1 LIHLNI
7 GYSPCPNDTYIMAAL
22 AQDKVDTPLTFNPL
36 LADVETLNQWAL
48 AEKLEVTKLSF
59 MALGMVRNSYGLLY
73 AGAALGSGCGP
84 LVVARRRNT
93 RRFDRR
99 GGGARGSY
107 HCTPLAESLSRQV
120 TEFQADGILGYHACR
135 GPRGGRFRPCNS

>member
-1 LIHLNI
+1 MIHLNI
-7 GYSPCPNDTYIMAAL
+7 GYSPCPNDTYTMAAL

-73 AGAALGSGCGP
+73 AGAALGRQYGSASYHALLSTLICGS
-84 LVVARRRNT
+84 RRN
-93 RRFDRR
+93 R
-99 GGGARGSY
+99 
-107 HCTPLAESLSRQV
+107 CTMLVAV
-120 TEFQADGILGYHACR
+120 
-135 GPRGGRFRPCNS
+135 